1 MLDQNPAPLFVL
13 AAGAALAAAGWGL
26 LRASGARPSMA
37 RRLAGARE
45 VKVGRLLDVVPGAGL
60 PPRPVRVVGRIRCSD
75 PIITAGGDRLV
86 ALHRDVE
93 VQLPGGR
100 WRVIERL
107 RESRSF
113 ELWDHDG
120 SLTVDPA
127 GAHEPLVVIPHVWD
141 GTPDEL
147 GEVYAEAVARVTAEE
162 GRPVA
167 ARAVTRML
175 SVVERLM
182 VLAEVHGTAEAGTSL
197 APPSGGYVITP
208 LELDEAMRVLG
219 GRRPRLLLA
228 GMASLAL
235 GLIAFTLGSVLAV
248 VSLVATG

>member
-1 MLDQNPAPLFVL
+1 MLFDIPAQLSAVI
-13 AAGAALAAAGWGL
+13 AGAALVATGWVMV
-26 LRASGARPSMA
+26 RASGARPGMA

-45 VKVGRLLDVVPGAGL
+45 IKVGRLLDVGPDAGL
-60 PPRPVRVVGRIRCSD
+60 PRRPVRVVGRIRCGD
-75 PIITAGGDRLV
+75 PIVTAEDDRLV
-86 ALHRDVE
+86 AFHRDIE

-100 WRVIERL
+100 WRLIERL

-127 GAHEPLVVIPHVWD
+127 DAHEPLVVLPHVWE
-141 GTPDEL
+141 GPPEAL
-147 GEVYAEAVARVTAEE
+147 GEVYAAAVARITAEL
-162 GRPVA
+162 GRPTA
-167 ARAVTRML
+167 ARAITHRL

-182 VLAEVHGTAEAGTSL
+182 VLAEVRRTAEAGTAL
-197 APPSGGYVITP
+197 APPPGGYVITS

-235 GLIAFTLGSVLAV
+235 GLLAV
-248 VSLVATG
+248 ALATMVAGISLVAGR